1 MAKTKDWTKNTVF
14 RRIKYLTLMQI
25 GHGVRDLRTGDKKKL
40 ATSIGLKTL
49 FVFIALAAFFVVFFF
64 LKTVFHFDLTRNM
77 LVTIL
82 FATQVIS
89 IISALSSMML
99 LLFFSKENNMLLA
112 FPCKYSEIFFS
123 KLTVFAL
130 TEIRKSLYFILP
142 LLIGF
147 GANAGVGIFYWL
159 FLPFTWITLCLMP
172 VFIGALLAIPAIY
185 IKRFLE
191 THVWLY
197 SILLIGIIVAAFFGI
212 YSVLG
217 MVPVPIDIGG
227 KYEKFIEGM
236 KVAFV
241 NVNKFALFYNFIGDM
256 MFGVMPY
263 LYFPLTLVCLA
274 GVAFLCFAAAM
285 PFYFRAASATAE
297 NSSNKKHISK
307 PSKHSNLFFTFFKKE
322 WKIHFRSF
330 ETMTSIITA
339 VFIFPVIA
347 YVFNFLLSVINTSS
361 LGNFMTIA
369 FNLMITLSLLGTH
382 NANTA
387 ASISKE
393 GNEFAILKTAPSNTS
408 VIAWAKIAMTAII
421 NFLSLSVTGVMLLI
435 TTRLATIDVILMVVT
450 MFCITLGQI
459 AWGFELDI
467 RKPKITDYASKGD
480 AVTDNGNIAKAIA
493 LGFLI
498 STLTGLISLILIL
511 DAYAYGWVRLV
522 AIAVGFMAI
531 RLYLLRSNLKAYFS
545 DIQG

>member
-1 MAKTKDWTKNTVF
+1 MVKTKDRTKNTAF

-40 ATSIGLKTL
+40 AGSIALKTL
-49 FVFIALAAFFVVFFF
+49 FVAIALAAFFAVFFL
-64 LKTVFHFDLTRNM
+64 LKALFHFDLTRDM
-77 LVTIL
+77 LVSLL
-82 FATQVIS
+82 FVTQVVS

-99 LLFFSKENNMLLA
+99 LLFFSKENSMLLA

-123 KLTVFAL
+123 KLAVFAL
-130 TEIRKSLYFILP
+130 TEMRKSLYFVLP

-147 GANAGVGIFYWL
+147 GANAGVGASYWL
-159 FLPFTWITLCLMP
+159 FLPFVWLALCLFP
-172 VFIGALLAIPAIY
+172 VFIGALLAIPTIY

-191 THVWLY
+191 AHVWLY
-197 SILLIGIIVAAFFGI
+197 GILLIGIIVVAFFGI

-227 KYEKFIEGM
+227 KYEKFLTGVKE
-236 KVAFV
+236 AFV
-241 NVNKFALFYNFIGDM
+241 AINQFALYYNFIGDM
-256 MFGVMPY
+256 LFGVMPY

-274 GVAFLCFAAAM
+274 GTAFLCFAAAM

-297 NSSNKKHISK
+297 NSSTKKHFSQ
-307 PSKHSNLFFTFFKKE
+307 PTKHGNLFFTFFKKE
-322 WKIHFRSF
+322 WKIHLRSF

-361 LGNFMTIA
+361 LGNVMTVA

-382 NANTA
+382 NANA
-387 ASISKE
+387 AAAISKE

-408 VIAWAKIAMTAII
+408 VIAWAKMAMTAII
-421 NFLSLSVTGVMLLI
+421 NFLSLAVTAVMLLL
-435 TTRLATIDVILMVVT
+435 TTRLSTMDVILMAVS

-493 LGFLI
+493 FGFLV
-498 STLTGLISLILIL
+498 STLVGLLSLILIL
-511 DAYAYGWVRLV
+511 DAYTYGWIRFV
-522 AIAVGFMAI
+522 AISVGFMAV
-531 RLYLLRSNLKAYFS
+531 RLYLLHSNLKAYFH

>member
-1 MAKTKDWTKNTVF
+1 M
-14 RRIKYLTLMQI
+14 
-25 GHGVRDLRTGDKKKL
+25 
-40 ATSIGLKTL
+40 
-49 FVFIALAAFFVVFFF
+49 
-64 LKTVFHFDLTRNM
+64 
-77 LVTIL
+77 
-82 FATQVIS
+82 
-89 IISALSSMML
+89 
-99 LLFFSKENNMLLA
+99 
-112 FPCKYSEIFFS
+112 
-123 KLTVFAL
+123 
-130 TEIRKSLYFILP
+130 
-142 LLIGF
+142 
-147 GANAGVGIFYWL
+147 
-159 FLPFTWITLCLMP
+159 
-172 VFIGALLAIPAIY
+172 
-185 IKRFLE
+185 
-191 THVWLY
+191 
-197 SILLIGIIVAAFFGI
+197 
-212 YSVLG
+212 
-217 MVPVPIDIGG
+217 
-227 KYEKFIEGM
+227 
-236 KVAFV
+236 
-241 NVNKFALFYNFIGDM
+241 
-256 MFGVMPY
+256 
-263 LYFPLTLVCLA
+263 
-274 GVAFLCFAAAM
+274 CFAAAM

-297 NSSNKKHISK
+297 NSSNKKHIFK

-421 NFLSLSVTGVMLLI
+421 NFLSLLVTGTMLMI
-435 TTRLATIDVILMVVT
+435 TTRLSNVDVILMVVT

-493 LGFLI
+493 LGFLV
-498 STLTGLISLILIL
+498 STLTGLLSLILIL
-511 DAYAYGWVRLV
+511 DTYAYGWVRLV
-522 AIAVGFMAI
+522 AIAAGFMAV